1 MSINNYQWKQTVVL
15 SLKDGAE
22 MDKILQYYNCPNISQ
37 LCKRM
42 LRGEVVLPIPD
53 AQDNAA
59 QARLIQYGRAIDGIK
74 DIIDRL

>member
-37 LCKRM
+37 LCKRI
-42 LRGEVVLPIPD
+42 LRGEAVLPIPD
-53 AQDNAA
+53 TQDNAA
-59 QARLIQYGRAIDGIK
+59 QARLMQYSHAIDGIR
-74 DIIDRL
+74 DILDSL